1 MQKERKNMIP
11 VILLMMFCAI
21 VISKTIFVGG
31 SDDEFYSKIIKN
43 GDTEILFVNNRIL
56 INAIVSLIEY
66 GGIYVWRIC
75 NTIVCGLLFLYIIK
89 ITDIS
94 VGCEGSMCFNFGI
107 CSVFF
112 LIPINVLSPSVFWA
126 TGSFNYLWGA
136 TAGLL
141 FLFPFFKLLYGKECT
156 RMEFVAS
163 FIGGIYAGNLEQISA
178 VQVCFAILILAYC
191 LKKKRKVEKQY
202 WILFLISVISLCVL
216 LILPFNR
223 DRNIGAI
230 AQYYPDWYMMS
241 FLDKVYQGVVNI
253 GVHLV
258 DKAAI
263 LLTIFTCVV
272 WIAICKT
279 KNSQIIRCVA
289 VLPCVYS
296 IINILSKCGIFD
308 GNIINIIYDIE
319 IYKYQEMTSKMQ
331 LISVLILCIVVSL
344 EAVLLWF
351 IFKENLE
358 TFMFVFLLYGAGIA
372 SAFILAFS
380 PTIFASANR
389 IFFLMDLF
397 LVIVIGIIIKKI
409 NIKELKNGFAV
420 SFMIG
425 LCGMDLVIC
434 IKYALLLHGVVW
446 Y

>member
-1 MQKERKNMIP
+1 MKKEKKNMIP
-11 VILLMMFCAI
+11 VILLMIFCAI
-21 VISKTIFVGG
+21 VISRSIFVGG

-43 GDTEILFVNNRIL
+43 NNTEILFINNRIL
-56 INAIVSLIEY
+56 INAIVSLVEY

-89 ITDIS
+89 ITDMTIE
-94 VGCEGSMCFNFGI
+94 CEESMCLNFGI

-156 RMEFVAS
+156 KMEFIVS
-163 FIGGIYAGNLEQISA
+163 FIGGIHAGNLEQISA
-178 VQVCFAILILAYC
+178 VQVCFATLILIYC
-191 LKKKRKVEKQY
+191 LKKKKKIEKQY
-202 WILFLISVISLCVL
+202 WILLLISVVSLGVL
-216 LILPFNR
+216 LLLPFNS
-223 DRNIGAI
+223 DRNISAI
-230 AQYYPDWYMMS
+230 AQYYPDWYMMT
-241 FLDKVYQGVVNI
+241 FIDKVYQGVVNI
-253 GVHLV
+253 CAHLV

-263 LLTIFTCVV
+263 LLGIFTCVV

-279 KNSQIIRCVA
+279 KNSKIIKCVA
-289 VLPCVYS
+289 ILPCVYS
-296 IINILSKCGIFD
+296 LINILSKCGIFG
-308 GNIINIIYDIE
+308 GNIINMIYDIK

-331 LISVLILCIVVSL
+331 LIPVLTLCIVVSL

-397 LVIVIGIIIKKI
+397 LVMVIGTIIKKI
-409 NIKELKNGFAV
+409 NIKDLKNGCEV
-420 SFMIG
+420 SLMIG